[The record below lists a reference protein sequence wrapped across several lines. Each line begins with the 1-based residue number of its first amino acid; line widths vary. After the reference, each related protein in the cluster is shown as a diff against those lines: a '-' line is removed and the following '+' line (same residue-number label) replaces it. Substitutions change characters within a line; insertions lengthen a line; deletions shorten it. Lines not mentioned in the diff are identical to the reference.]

1 MSFDNPS
8 RKANPWTTLKRTVKT
23 KSLRLVRFCQSVSAR
38 QQAPPFNR
46 ALTLA
51 LATFPY
57 WLSAV
62 VAASRLEMQMKSMAM
77 TWRTNEANC

>member
-8 RKANPWTTLKRTVKT
+8 RKASPWTTLKRTVKT

-38 QQAPPFNR
+38 QQTPPVYR
-46 ALTLA
+46 AIALA
-51 LATFPY
+51 LATYQY

-62 VAASRLEMQMKSMAM
+62 VAVSRLEMQMKSMAM
-77 TWRTNEANC
+77 TWRTTAANC